1 MKQRVI
7 ESLLPSV
14 IQRTLRS
21 GQPLSALT
29 ALMEALHEPDERIL
43 EELETVFS
51 PRHAPE
57 HFVSFLAR
65 WVDLGRFFEP
75 EGPTGLRSTGE
86 EHRPGIAL
94 GRLRELTASAF
105 RCSQLRGTATGL
117 LLFLRTATGDSRFRL
132 QENVDAA
139 GRPRHFHLVVYAPA
153 ALAGSRAIIERIVQS
168 EKPACVTSELVFEE

>member
-1 MKQRVI
+1 MKQSVI

-14 IQRTLRS
+14 FQRTLRP
-21 GQPLSALT
+21 GQPLCALT
-29 ALMEALHEPDERIL
+29 ALMEVLHEPDERIL
-43 EELETVFS
+43 DQLETVFS

-57 HFVSFLAR
+57 HFVPFLAK

-75 EGPTGLRSTGE
+75 EGPAGLRSTGE

-105 RCSQLRGTATGL
+105 RCSQLRGTAAGL

-132 QENVDAA
+132 QENIDSA
-139 GRPRHFHLVVYAPA
+139 GQPRHFHLVVYAPV
-153 ALAGSRAIIERIVQS
+153 ALAASRAIIERVIQS
-168 EKPACVTSELVFEE
+168 EKPACVTSELVFKD